1 MAQEVVGIKVETDTR
16 SLRSQFKEA
25 MAELAKLQNQAGASA
40 ESISKAAKRAAE
52 LKDRISDAKDTIA
65 AFNPDAKFKA
75 FSQSIQGVA
84 GAFAGA
90 QGAFALFGIESENV
104 QKQLLKVQAALA
116 LSEGLNTVIGSIDGF
131 KNLALVLKTQ
141 VVGAFSTLRGAIVAT
156 GIGALAIALG
166 FLVSNFED
174 VKKAIFNL
182 IPGLSKMTDY
192 VGELVTK
199 MTDFVGITSE
209 AERAVDKLGKTTKN
223 RNAQLENEIKLLEAS
238 GSTSGAIGQKK
249 REIIDNEIQ
258 LLKEKGRVN
267 GKLTDEELQKI
278 QDLQYQ
284 KKVLDINDKTEA
296 QKRNDEHL
304 KKLTD
309 QALKEAEAK
318 ADKEIALEQERVK
331 RLFEIGK
338 IGSPEYEQKLTDL
351 TLQYQNDLKLFE
363 DNESAKLVITQKYQ
377 QQAFELFKLNRS
389 VLNEEEQ
396 KQVEERFNKLDKQAT
411 KEIGERNKTN
421 TLITKSMDASLKKN
435 ADSEIKTAN
444 AIKIAKFQI
453 LADTFAILSGF
464 AEQGS
469 DLQKGLAL
477 GQVAIDT
484 GIAISNM
491 TATSSAPTTDNI
503 LSGGLT
509 GFAKYATG
517 IIKILANIATAKN
530 IIESVPGGSSGSR
543 MIMPSVDTSAP
554 VYPSFIPPQATTL
567 DQRSLNTISNV
578 VARAYVVESDISGV
592 TKRISRIENAARI

>member
-1 MAQEVVGIKVETDTR
+1 MAVNETVGINLVADTK
-16 SLRSQFKEA
+16 SLRSQLKEA
-25 MAELAKLQNQAGASA
+25 IAELANLQNKAGASA
-40 ESISKAAKRAAE
+40 KEIANAAKRAAE
-52 LKDRISDAKDTIA
+52 LKDRIGDAKDTIA

-318 ADKEIALEQERVK
+318 ADKEIALEQERAK

-338 IGSPEYEQKLTDL
+338 IGSPEYEQKLADL

-363 DNESAKLVITQKYQ
+363 DNESAKISITRKYQ
-377 QQAFELFKLNRS
+377 EQAFELWKANRDI
-389 VLNEEEQ
+389 LTAEEE
-396 KQVEERFNKLDKQAT
+396 KQVDDRFNKLDKQAT
-411 KEIGERNKTN
+411 KEIAERNKTN
-421 TLITKSMDASLKKN
+421 NLISKAMDNNIKKVAEN
-435 ADSEIKTAN
+435 EVKVDRAAKMAKLGIAADALG
-444 AIKIAKFQI
+444 A
-453 LADTFAILSGF
+453 LSGM

-469 DLQKGLAL
+469 ALQKGLAL
-477 GQVAIDT
+477 GQIAVDTAMAISSLT
-484 GIAISNM
+484 ANSEANPGNAVSFGGAGIAQ
-491 TATSSAPTTDNI
+491 
-503 LSGGLT
+503 
-509 GFAKYATG
+509 FATG
-517 IIKILANIATAKN
+517 ILRILANIAQAKT
-530 IIESVPGGSSGSR
+530 IIEQVPGGSGQS
-543 MIMPSVDTSAP
+543 IPMPSISQPTAP
-554 VYPSFIPPQATTL
+554 VEPTYTAVQATQLNST
-567 DQRSLNTISNV
+567 SLNAIQNV
-578 VARAYVVESDISGV
+578 VARAYVVESDISNSQ
-592 TKRISRIENAARI
+592 TRIQRIQNAARF